1 MLVPPG
7 EPAAIAAALLDYVA
21 HRDLRVQHGS
31 RARARVEHEYSLR
44 RMLADYERLYRM
56 HTQMREA
63 A

>member
-1 MLVPPG
+1 LPPT
-7 EPAAIAAALLDYVA
+7 ALIDYVA
-21 HRDLRVQHGS
+21 QPALRLEHGC
-31 RARARVEHEYSLR
+31 RARARAEQEYSLR